1 MKDNI
6 LTPCGI
12 ICNDCEYF
20 KGEKNPQC
28 SGCTSIKGKPFW
40 GNCPIYTCSL
50 EQNVTHCGECT
61 NFPCDDFIGQYD
73 PAHGPSSSLVR
84 AGLLAYRTRHGE
96 EKFIEL
102 SRKILH

>member
-6 LTPCGI
+6 LTACGL

-40 GNCPIYTCSL
+40 GTCPIYTCSL
-50 EQNVTHCGECT
+50 EKNVTHCGKCT
-61 NFPCDDFIGQYD
+61 NFPCDKFIGQYD
-73 PAHGPSSSLVR
+73 PAHGPSSALVR
-84 AGLLAYRTRHGE
+84 AGLLAYRAKHGD

-102 SRKILH
+102 SRKILQ